1 VEPDDLLRATG
12 ASRAFTERRVSDA
25 EIHAILDDARF
36 APSGGNRQPWR
47 VVSLRDPSIRSTV
60 VDATRSVWDDYVAI
74 TEDGRVPFNVVDG
87 EPPHDVQA
95 GRPNPLID
103 GIERVPVV
111 LAVAANLREIAA
123 MDAGAE
129 RLPLAA
135 GASVYPFCWSILL
148 SASRRGLGGVL
159 TTFVTRVEGSVA
171 EVLGLPEHHALAA
184 LIFIGEP
191 ERRVSKLSRRPVSS
205 FATIDRFDGSPLD
218 DDHGSL
224 LA

>member
-1 VEPDDLLRATG
+1 MEPDDLLRTTG
-12 ASRAFTERRVSDA
+12 ASRTFTEREVTED

-47 VVSLRDPSIRSTV
+47 VVSLRDRTIRSTV
-60 VDATRSVWDDYVAI
+60 VEATRPVWDDYVAI
-74 TEDGRVPFNVVDG
+74 TEDGRVPFSVVDG
-87 EPPHDVQA
+87 EPPEAVEA

-103 GIERVPVV
+103 AIDRVPAV
-111 LAVAANLREIAA
+111 LAVAADLRAIAA
-123 MDAGAE
+123 MDSSSK

-135 GASVYPFCWSILL
+135 GASIYPFCWSILL

-171 EVLGLPEHHALAA
+171 EVIGLPEHHALAA

-205 FATIDRFDGSPLD
+205 FATVDRFDGAPLPGPPD
-218 DDHGSL
+218 
-224 LA
+224 